1 MKKLSTYKKKLDL
14 HTHTDNSFDGNHST
28 MFLCEQAVLSGL
40 RGIAFTDH
48 IEIDSFVEGNFEK
61 QALQSYFEIVK
72 ARSAF
77 LGKLLVF
84 AGVELG
90 QPTYDTETA
99 EKLINTLKYD
109 FVIGSIHNLRGRQDF
124 YFMDFTETSDDE
136 IKAMLTEYFEEELL
150 LSNYGNIDTLAHLT
164 YPLRYICGDCKREV
178 DLRDYSDI
186 ITKILKS
193 VISNGISLEVN
204 TSGLRQKIASTLPNE
219 EIIAQYRALGGEL
232 ITVGSDAHYAEHL
245 GVGMDETFDL
255 LKKCGFKKITF
266 YQKREPIQIDIE

>member
-72 ARSAF
+72 SRSAF

>member
-1 MKKLSTYKKKLDL
+1 MSIYKKRLDL

-28 MFLCEQAVLSGL
+28 MFLCEQAVLAGL

-48 IEIDSFVEGNFEK
+48 VEIDAYEK
-61 QALQSYFEIVK
+61 DNYEKRAFQSYFEIVK
-72 ARSAF
+72 ARNAF

-84 AGVELG
+84 AGVELA

-99 EKLINTLKYD
+99 EKLMNTLQYD

-124 YFMDFTETSDDE
+124 YFMDLTDTTDE
-136 IKAMLTEYFEEELL
+136 EIRSMLTEYFEEELL
-150 LSNYGNIDTLAHLT
+150 LAQWGKTDTLAHLT
-164 YPLRYICGDCKREV
+164 YPLRYICGDYGHHV
-178 DLRDYSDI
+178 DIRDYSDI
-186 ITKILKS
+186 ITKILKA
-193 VISNGISLEVN
+193 VINSGISLEIN

-232 ITVGSDAHYAEHL
+232 ITVGSDAHFAEHL
-245 GVGMDETFDL
+245 GLGLDEGL
-255 LKKCGFKKITF
+255 SMLQRCGFKKITF

>member
-61 QALQSYFEIVK
+61 QALQSYFEIMK

-90 QPTYDTETA
+90 QPTHDTETA

-245 GVGMDETFDL
+245 GAGMDETFDL